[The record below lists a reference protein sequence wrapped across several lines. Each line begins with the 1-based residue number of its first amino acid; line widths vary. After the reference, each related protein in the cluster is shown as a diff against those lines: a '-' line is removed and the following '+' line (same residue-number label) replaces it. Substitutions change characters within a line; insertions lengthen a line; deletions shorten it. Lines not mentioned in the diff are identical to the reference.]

1 MSVRYVYKLVLPG
14 GEARRVSLNAQ
25 PTWDV
30 LASRVHELFSI
41 PVNDVGLVYVDEY
54 VFNFFLLIEPTC

>member
-14 GEARRVSLNAQ
+14 GEGRRVSLNAQ

-30 LASRVHELFSI
+30 LVSRVNELFSI
-41 PVNDVGLVYVDEY
+41 PVNDVGLVYIDEY
-54 VFNFFLLIEPTC
+54 VV